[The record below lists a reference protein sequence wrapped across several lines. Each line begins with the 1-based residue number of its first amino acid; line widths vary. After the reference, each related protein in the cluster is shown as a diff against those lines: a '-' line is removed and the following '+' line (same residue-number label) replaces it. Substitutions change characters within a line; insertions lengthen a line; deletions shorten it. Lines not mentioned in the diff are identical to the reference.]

1 MAKINNFNVGDLY
14 KIVTSTTPTG
24 TVNAT
29 SNTLIHS
36 ILIPS
41 NTFISNDIVTI
52 ETCITKSGG
61 VYNGSVYFYYNTSA
75 SLAGATLMATFSNFG
90 TSTRAA
96 QLYRRLSIVTASGS
110 GNGTQVLSTSFNGRD
125 DNGTY
130 NYTGGFSTLSINWA
144 SDVYLIVSGLVA
156 NSAES
161 LTCQWI
167 KAANG

>member
-1 MAKINNFNVGDLY
+1 MAKINNFNVGNLY

-24 TVNAT
+24 SVNSL

-36 ILIPS
+36 ILIPA
-41 NTFISNDIVTI
+41 NTFSANDIVTL
-52 ETCITKSGG
+52 ETCITKSAGT
-61 VYNGSVYFYYNTSA
+61 YQGSTYFYYNTSA
-75 SLAGATLMATFSNFG
+75 SLVGATLLATFSNFG
-90 TSTRAA
+90 TSTRAI
-96 QLYRRLSIVTASGS
+96 QNYRRLAIVTSNGS

-125 DNGTY
+125 DMGTY
-130 NYTGGFSTLSINWA
+130 NYTGGFSTLSINWT
-144 SDVYLIVSGLVA
+144 SNVYLIVSGLVA

>member
-1 MAKINNFNVGDLY
+1 MSKINNFNVGNLY

-24 TVNAT
+24 SVNST

-36 ILIPS
+36 ILIPA
-41 NTFISNDIVTI
+41 NTFATNDIVTI
-52 ETCITKSGG
+52 ETCVTKSGG
-61 VYNGSVYFYYNTSA
+61 VYNGTMYFYFNTSS
-75 SLAGATLMATFSNFG
+75 SLVGATQMALQSNFG
-90 TSTRAA
+90 TTTRAA
-96 QLYRRLSIVTASGS
+96 QLYRRLSIVNSGGS
-110 GNGTQVLSTSFNGRD
+110 GDGTQVLNTGFSARD
-125 DNGTY
+125 DIGVA
-130 NYTGGFSTLSINWA
+130 NYTGGFSTLSINWT